1 MLTGSNISVASVTG
15 VFAVLIVWIIDLLV
29 VFYWNFLVVSV
40 RYLFVG
46 RDWDLLCDIV
56 CLVDVDCPWNLD
68 FLSVWNLFGV
78 SVGLVDVFN
87 FLNILS
93 I

>member
-1 MLTGSNISVASVTG
+1 MSFSVASVTG
-15 VFAVLIVWIIDLLV
+15 VLAVWIFVITLLV

-56 CLVDVDCPWNLD
+56 CLVDVDCSCYLLFN
-68 FLSVWNLFGV
+68 SVWNLFGV
-78 SVGLVDVFN
+78 SVGLINVDSV
-87 FLNILS
+87 LNILS